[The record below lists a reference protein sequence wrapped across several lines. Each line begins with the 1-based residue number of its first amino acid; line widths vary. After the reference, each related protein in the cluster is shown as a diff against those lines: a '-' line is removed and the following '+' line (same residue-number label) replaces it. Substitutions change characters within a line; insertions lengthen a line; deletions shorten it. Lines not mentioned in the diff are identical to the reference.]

1 MSKEVKGA
9 RRDEVIRKMAD
20 MLRAGATMLSEV
32 CPQCGSPLFKLK
44 SGEVVCPIHGRVFL
58 VKTEEEVEKVTT
70 YAILEELERSVIKIL
85 VNMQRSLTDTEGLE
99 ELEYRARN
107 LIAWLEVLERIHR
120 LRRELSTAT
129 K

>member
-1 MSKEVKGA
+1 MSKETKEA
-9 RRDEVIRKMAD
+9 RRNEIIRKMAD

-44 SGEVVCPIHGRVFL
+44 SGEVICPVHGRVFL

-85 VNMQRSLTDTEGLE
+85 VNMQKSLANTEGLE
-99 ELEYRARN
+99 ELEYKARN

-120 LRRELSTAT
+120 LRRKLSTAAR
-129 K
+129 